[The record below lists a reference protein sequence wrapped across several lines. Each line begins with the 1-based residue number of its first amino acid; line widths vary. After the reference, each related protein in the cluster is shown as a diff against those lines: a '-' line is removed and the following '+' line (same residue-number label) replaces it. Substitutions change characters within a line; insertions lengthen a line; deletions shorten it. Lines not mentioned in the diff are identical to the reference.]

1 MGRPPNPKGKEKART
16 ISLDGDV
23 SEIAQRLASKSLL
36 SHTLSALLRKE
47 FGVATALEAA
57 QTELKQLITERDQNA
72 QAQEL
77 AIARIDQLEKEAM
90 QRKTTIIPAIEMRL
104 EKLYARKEK
113 TERDMNRAFTPQDVR
128 AKERVIAN
136 IEKIIEAT
144 LKELEE
150 VQ

>member
-1 MGRPPNPKGKEKART
+1 MGRPANPKGKDKTRT

-23 SEIAQRLASKSLL
+23 SEIAQRLASKSVL
-36 SHTLSALLRKE
+36 SHTLSALLRQE

-57 QTELKQLITERDQNA
+57 QEELQQLIREREENA
-72 QAQEL
+72 QAQAT
-77 AIARIDQLEKEAM
+77 AILRIDQLQEEAET
-90 QRKTTIIPAIEMRL
+90 RKTTIIPAIEMRL

-113 TERDMNRAFTPQDVR
+113 TEKDLKRAFTPQDVR

-150 VQ
+150 FQ